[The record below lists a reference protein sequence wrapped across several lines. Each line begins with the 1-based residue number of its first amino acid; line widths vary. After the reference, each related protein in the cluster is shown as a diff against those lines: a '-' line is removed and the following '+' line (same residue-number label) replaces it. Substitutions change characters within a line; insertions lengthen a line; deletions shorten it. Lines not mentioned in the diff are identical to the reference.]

1 MKIIKTCILA
11 TLVGLGGCG
20 GGGDTEVVK
29 TTTEPTPEQT
39 DAQPAPPPFN
49 PTNAENIA
57 LVPSPVE
64 TEKALVAAGI
74 DTRLSSLIP
83 PRTLDMDVADLDQ
96 AALRSGVVLADMLL
110 TVKTAEKEEL
120 LAYLSKIRVGMKQL
134 QGGKDID
141 ATLRDMTER
150 IRADSVSRGELLKEF
165 DELSGAVI
173 PELEFN
179 GNDRVVPLIEAGSW
193 VEGANLV
200 SKAVKEKGDA
210 SSADQLLKQP
220 AVVEYFSR
228 YVKKEGDRAP
238 AAITQQLVESLD
250 TLEGLA
256 KKTEALTMEDIDTVI
271 LVTDNVLKLL

>member
-1 MKIIKTCILA
+1 MKIFKTCILA

-20 GGGDTEVVK
+20 GDTQTVK
-29 TTTEPTPEQT
+29 TTTEPTPEQP
-39 DAQPAPPPFN
+39 AELPAPPPFN
-49 PTNAENIA
+49 PTDAENIA

-83 PRTLDMDVADLDQ
+83 DRTLDMDVADLDQ

-134 QGGKDID
+134 RGGKDID

-200 SKAVKEKGDA
+200 SRAVKEKGD
-210 SSADQLLKQP
+210 STSADQLLKQP
-220 AVVEYFSR
+220 AVVDYFSR

-238 AAITQQLVESLD
+238 EAITKQLVESLD
-250 TLEGLA
+250 ALHGLA
-256 KKTEALTMEDIDTVI
+256 KKTDPLTMEDIDTVI